1 MEQTTRQQLEQ
12 IMTRETE
19 AVTALAATL
28 ELEHEVL
35 TRRDAARLD
44 EVVATKEG
52 QLEALNALSQE
63 RTQLLRA
70 AGFGDDK
77 SGFSAALDADSSG
90 QLRALWESQ
99 EEALQKCLRQNQ
111 INGKLLDASKQQ
123 AQELLSLL
131 LGKEASGQGLY
142 DQSGN
147 TSTSF
152 GRNTSIKV

>member
-1 MEQTTRQQLEQ
+1 MEQTTRKQLEQ
-12 IMTRETE
+12 TLMRETE
-19 AVTALAATL
+19 AVNALAATL

-35 TRRDAARLD
+35 NQRDAARLD

-52 QLEALNALSQE
+52 QLEALNTLSQE
-63 RTQLLRA
+63 RTQLLHA
-70 AGFGDDK
+70 AGYASDKDGFG
-77 SGFSAALDADSSG
+77 AALDADTSG
-90 QLRALWESQ
+90 QLRELWDAL

-123 AQELLSLL
+123 AQELLSLM
-131 LGKEASGQGLY
+131 LGKEASGHGLY